1 MSSDLGYLGF
11 GGYGVEKPDA
21 FTNAAA
27 GNKMYGFAGR
37 SNPTSGP
44 VAQEGY
50 QERDMIARARKRAIL
65 NRMSAEQRGRYMD
78 PDYLRSI

>member
-11 GGYGVEKPDA
+11 DKPDA
-21 FTNAAA
+21 YTPYAA
-27 GNKMYGFAGR
+27 GRKMDGFAGR
-37 SNPTSGP
+37 DNPTSGP